1 MTNLEF
7 VRGAVANL
15 SFAESGVHLL
25 VFTRFALHHLN
36 DPGPL

>member
-1 MTNLEF
+1 LTNLEF

-15 SFAESGVHLL
+15 SFAEAAFTL
-25 VFTRFALHHLN
+25 VFARFTLHHLN